1 MKTAPLIRMMLLVS
15 ALAIFASQ
23 AVWSQDTPKA
33 AEPSEPAKQGEA
45 GKEEGTPEQP
55 TITPKASD
63 AKIAVHD
70 VLTIIVNEDGAN
82 LNGYYR
88 VAPNGVIGFKY
99 AGNIPV
105 EGLTASELAAQLKK
119 ILEADFLKKA
129 TVTVEVN
136 APIVDKGGMPA
147 MPAQNLGTIWV
158 MGQVNNKGQ
167 MQIPPDGQLT
177 VSKALI
183 QAGIPQFAKISRTK
197 LVRMEGGKSK
207 EIIVNVYEII
217 YRGKRELDVPVQK
230 DDWIIVPQGM
240 FPDPS

>member
-1 MKTAPLIRMMLLVS
+1 MTLLVS

-23 AVWSQDTPKA
+23 TVWSQNTPKA
-33 AEPSEPAKQGEA
+33 AEPSEPAKQGEEA
-45 GKEEGTPEQP
+45 KGEGKEEGTAEKPA
-55 TITPKASD
+55 ITPKPAD
-63 AKIAVHD
+63 AKIAIHD
-70 VLTIIVNEDGAN
+70 VLAIIVNEDGAN

-105 EGLTASELAAQLKK
+105 EGLTAAELAAQLKK

-136 APIVDKGGMPA
+136 APMVDKGGVLPPV
-147 MPAQNLGTIWV
+147 PAQNLGTIWV
-158 MGQVNNKGQ
+158 MGQVQNKGQ

-177 VSKALI
+177 VSTALVK
-183 QAGIPQFAKISRTK
+183 AGIPQFAKISRTK